1 MAKKRAYVYVDI
13 EKYARF
19 KRLLDVMG
27 ITMTD
32 FFDQTMTEFIDKMED
47 VVLNQDTEGF
57 LKMITRNVEDLQE
70 QVKKEFDK

>member
-19 KRLLDVMG
+19 KRLLDVTG

-32 FFDQTMTEFIDKMED
+32 FFDQTMTEFIDKMEE

-70 QVKKEFDK
+70 QVKKELDK